1 MSERVN
7 PKPMPVEKVV
17 YFDMSM
23 VLARHFYDQTFMP
36 WLRSK
41 VMNDDKVNQAFED
54 YLLGATNSGK
64 FSQQAII
71 FWYIDCEN
79 RVRDGKIMW
88 YGEDGHRT
96 IDPNWVSSQMR
107 KTKRISDNSVTRK
120 CFFGEHLLS
129 LYPDKPVAIVES
141 EKSAVFCSCVYPQFV
156 WLATGGCGG
165 LNAEKMDVL
174 KGRKI
179 VIFPDSGK
187 LDDWRKKLQDVKGID
202 FRFND
207 ALEAYPNNSDI
218 VDVKLGEVKPMT
230 TSKSTAPTNGDNT
243 QNVDSDSAQNSDVIV
258 ADPPSQSVAAEKFAE
273 MRQDYPAVDY
283 LNDLFGLEPL
293 DYCPF

>member
-1 MSERVN
+1 M
-7 PKPMPVEKVV
+7 
-17 YFDMSM
+17 
-23 VLARHFYDQTFMP
+23 
-36 WLRSK
+36 
-41 VMNDDKVNQAFED
+41 
-54 YLLGATNSGK
+54 
-64 FSQQAII
+64 
-71 FWYIDCEN
+71 
-79 RVRDGKIMW
+79 
-88 YGEDGHRT
+88 
-96 IDPNWVSSQMR
+96 
-107 KTKRISDNSVTRK
+107 
-120 CFFGEHLLS
+120 
-129 LYPDKPVAIVES
+129 
-141 EKSAVFCSCVYPQFV
+141 

-230 TSKSTAPTNGDNT
+230 TSKSTSPTNGDNT

-258 ADPPSQSVAAEKFAE
+258 ADPPSQSVAA
-273 MRQDYPAVDY
+273 
-283 LNDLFGLEPL
+283 GLEPL